1 MTAPT
6 LQPPLFDAQAP
17 LETVLTW
24 EGLPN
29 VLRRALTRSISPD
42 ALERMSFI
50 DSLGSTDPRF
60 REWLVGLL
68 ALDIGV
74 DLEGDRRDNLIGV
87 FSKAALGTEAM
98 NRFCVHGVGP
108 QQGYGASFRASS
120 PTAPASVCAA
130 AFVYFTDKGLVESEF
145 VFIAATSTA
154 TVQLPIPMLRGA
166 PLEDAGIERA
176 LTSVAKHLVEFSDRD
191 ETRGVVRE
199 ALLECRRALATA
211 PRQSSPQH

>member
-6 LQPPLFDAQAP
+6 VQPPLFDAHAP
-17 LETVLTW
+17 LATVLTW

-74 DLEGDRRDNLIGV
+74 DLAGEQRDNLIGV
-87 FSKAALGTEAM
+87 FSKAALGTAPTT
-98 NRFCVHGVGP
+98 RFCVHCVGP
-108 QQGYGASFRASS
+108 QQGYGASFRS
-120 PTAPASVCAA
+120 PATSAPATVCAA
-130 AFVYFTDKGLVESEF
+130 AYAYFTNTGLVDSAF
-145 VFIAATSTA
+145 VFIAGATA
-154 TVQLPIPMLRGA
+154 PVDQLDLSLLRNEHLDEPHIQRALA
-166 PLEDAGIERA
+166 PLSARLG
-176 LTSVAKHLVEFSDRD
+176 EFGDID
-191 ETRGVVRE
+191 ETTAVVRD
-199 ALLECRRALATA
+199 ALLECQQTLVARERE
-211 PRQSSPQH
+211 QQW